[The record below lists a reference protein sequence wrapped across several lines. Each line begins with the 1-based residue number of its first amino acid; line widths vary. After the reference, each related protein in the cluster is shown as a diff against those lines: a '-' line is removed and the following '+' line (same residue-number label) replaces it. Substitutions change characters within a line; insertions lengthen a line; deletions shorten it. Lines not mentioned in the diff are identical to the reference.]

1 MAMEI
6 ERKFLVVGEAWRT
19 QASRIER
26 IEQGY
31 LAGMAGLTSA
41 NSSVR
46 VRVTDEQAWLNVK
59 SVTLG
64 VSRQEYEY
72 PIPVDDALVMLATLC
87 EGLVEKQ
94 RHYVELDGFIFEV
107 DEFSGANAGLIV
119 AELELDAEDQP
130 YPKPAWLG
138 REVSNLPRYYNVNLL
153 RHPYAHWSASEK
165 LGE

>member
-6 ERKFLVVGEAWRT
+6 ERKFLVLSEAWRA

-31 LAGMAGLTSA
+31 LSNVAGLTSA

-46 VRVTDEQAWLNVK
+46 VRVTGEQAWLNVK

-94 RHYVELDGFIFEV
+94 RHYVELDGFTFEV

-119 AELELDAEDQP
+119 AELELEAEDQP

-153 RHPYAHWSASEK
+153 RYPYAHWTAAEK
-165 LGE
+165 IGE